1 MKVTISERIK
11 AEVKELLAEQHR
23 DGSRN
28 FEVAVACGMVSG
40 SPKYAGSEPHHACHG
55 SAWIYEE
62 MHHALTEAALTELF
76 EGSES
81 VRIEECWLRWS
92 EAEGTRLLVQRN
104 GVIEERKVADELVIE
119 FNAQI
124 QNGDDWDDMNGT
136 IGRAPKDGP
145 ESAKPSSTT
154 SKR

>member
-1 MKVTISERIK
+1 MKTTKISNRIK
-11 AEVKELLAEQHR
+11 AEVKALLAEQHR

-28 FEVAVACGMVSG
+28 FDAAVSSGMVAG
-40 SPKYAGSEPHHACHG
+40 SPTYAGSEPHHANYG
-55 SAWIYEE
+55 GGAWIYEE

-104 GVIEERKVADELVIE
+104 GVIEERKIADELVIE
-119 FNAQI
+119 FTASI
-124 QNGDDWDDMNGT
+124 QTGEDYDDMNAI
-136 IGRAPKDGP
+136 IGR
-145 ESAKPSSTT
+145 E
-154 SKR
+154 